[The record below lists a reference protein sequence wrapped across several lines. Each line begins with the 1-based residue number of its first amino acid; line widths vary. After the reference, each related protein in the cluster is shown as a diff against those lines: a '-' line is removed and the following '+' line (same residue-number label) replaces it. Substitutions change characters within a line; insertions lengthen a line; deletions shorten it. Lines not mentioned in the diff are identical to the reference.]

1 MKILVQKFGG
11 TSVAD
16 LECQKKVLAKVKRG
30 LDNGYK
36 VVAVLSARHG
46 DTNNLLALAREWS
59 AQPDPAECDSLVST
73 GEQVSISLFTM
84 LLKDNGIKA
93 RSLLAWQIPLITD
106 DSFGSA
112 RIESIDGEAIR
123 KLFNDYD
130 VLVIA
135 GFLMR
140 KNGNSFVSLAKT
152 FKDGIP
158 WETMMILAFAVVA
171 TSALTNAGSR
181 HSRCA
186 RFLRMRN
193 LYGCRRCLHHGSQC
207 LQKRQKD

>member
-112 RIESIDGEAIR
+112 R
-123 KLFNDYD
+123 K
-130 VLVIA
+130 
-135 GFLMR
+135 
-140 KNGNSFVSLAKT
+140 
-152 FKDGIP
+152 
-158 WETMMILAFAVVA
+158 
-171 TSALTNAGSR
+171 
-181 HSRCA
+181 HQCCA
-186 RFLRMRN
+186 
-193 LYGCRRCLHHGSQC
+193 Y
-207 LQKRQKD
+207 QKYCH